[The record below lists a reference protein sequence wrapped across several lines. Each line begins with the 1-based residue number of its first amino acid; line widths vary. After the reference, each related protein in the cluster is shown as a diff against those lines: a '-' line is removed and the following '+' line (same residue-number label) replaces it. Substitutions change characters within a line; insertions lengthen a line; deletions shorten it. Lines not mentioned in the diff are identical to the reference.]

1 MEKRAILAAVLSLL
15 VLFLWQAYIGK
26 IRKPQ
31 EEPQPSPGSQPQKA
45 VSPVTGTVPL
55 PPEPTPSL
63 PREVPIAERIIP
75 EEKERLFAEEE
86 IPVDMPLY
94 HIVFSTL
101 GGRIKSMKL
110 KGFHESIS
118 PGSALV
124 DIVAQQGLQA
134 LPLEISFLDSG
145 HGFSSVSFTPDK
157 KSIQIGKAGKE
168 ELTFIYKSRRGIS
181 VKKVF
186 SFEADSYRIGLK
198 VNVEN
203 LASTPLKGKMILR
216 WMGND
221 EGEVSKYTYTGP
233 VALIQGK
240 LLTYSKKGGEAQE
253 FNGDVRWAGFED
265 KYFIAAMIPRVG
277 SQGVI
282 FEPASTAL
290 IHPLVVIPPR
300 GVLTN
305 IYDLYLGPKELERLK
320 ALNVDLDRAI
330 DYGWFHSIAKPLVLV
345 LKALYSFSG
354 NYGIAIFL
362 LTLAVRLLFYPLNQM
377 SYKSMKEMQ
386 KLQPKITELRDK
398 YKDDKDKLNRE
409 TMELYRQHKVNPF
422 GGCVPI
428 LIQIPV
434 FIALYQALMKSIEL
448 RHAPFMLWIQ
458 DLSSPESL
466 FTVCII
472 PSFCIPGRLLPL
484 LMGITTFIQQK
495 MTPTTG
501 DPQQA
506 KLMLWFMPIML
517 TVIFWGLPSGLVL
530 YWTVNNILSIFQQYY
545 INKKT

>member
-26 IRKPQ
+26 LRKPQ
-31 EEPQPSPGSQPQKA
+31 TPESQPDKVA
-45 VSPVTGTVPL
+45 SPVTGTVPS
-55 PPEPTPSL
+55 PPAPAPSL
-63 PREVPIAERIIP
+63 PREVPEANRIIP

-86 IPVDMPLY
+86 IPVDTPLY
-94 HIVFSTL
+94 RIVFSTL
-101 GGRIKSMKL
+101 GSRIKSMKL
-110 KGFHESIS
+110 KEFHESIS
-118 PGSALV
+118 SESALV
-124 DIVAQQGLQA
+124 DIVTQQGLQP

-157 KSIQIGKAGKE
+157 KRIQIGKGGKE
-168 ELTFIYKSRRGIS
+168 ELTFIYHSRKGVRI
-181 VKKVF
+181 KKVF
-186 SFEADSYRIGLK
+186 SFEADNYRIGLK

-203 LASTPLKGKMILR
+203 LASTPLKGKTILR
-216 WMGND
+216 WTGNGG
-221 EGEVSKYTYTGP
+221 GEVSKYTYTGP
-233 VALIQGK
+233 VALIGGK
-240 LLTYSKKGGEAQE
+240 LLTYTKKGGEAQE
-253 FNGDVRWAGFED
+253 LNGDVRWAGFED
-265 KYFIAAMIPRVG
+265 KYFIAAMIPRVS

-282 FEPASTAL
+282 LEPSSIVL

-305 IYDLYLGPKELERLK
+305 VYDLYLGPKELERLK

-330 DYGWFHSIAKPLVLV
+330 DYGWFHPIAKPLVLV

-386 KLQPKITELRDK
+386 KLQPKITELREK

-409 TMELYRQHKVNPF
+409 TMDLYRQHKVNPF
-422 GGCVPI
+422 GGCLPI
-428 LIQIPV
+428 IIQIPV

-448 RHAPFMLWIQ
+448 RHAPFMFWIK
-458 DLSSPESL
+458 DLSSPELL

-472 PSFCIPGRLLPL
+472 PSLCIPVRLLPF
-484 LMGITTFIQQK
+484 LMGITTFVQQK

-517 TVIFWGLPSGLVL
+517 TVIFWSLPSGLVL
-530 YWTVNNILSIFQQYY
+530 YWTVNNILSILQQYY